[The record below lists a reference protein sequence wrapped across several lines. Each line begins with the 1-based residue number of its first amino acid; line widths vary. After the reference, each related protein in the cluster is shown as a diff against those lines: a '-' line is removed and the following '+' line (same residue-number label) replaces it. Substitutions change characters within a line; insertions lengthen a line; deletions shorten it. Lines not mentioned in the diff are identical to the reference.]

1 MSYSVKQVI
10 EAGLRGYLEGCG
22 GPHAGSKANPDE
34 HQTQCVQMTEDR
46 ALARCCAIEGFYDV
60 IPLIMPWFNR
70 EVFWEVGRKLCGD
83 YVAALG
89 ESLKAKPFV
98 PTLEDGGEESSP
110 HPYFVPATVAAA
122 AMGVKIETLKQRKWR
137 GGIEP
142 EFFMSKGQRLWI
154 RSDYV
159 FSEREKKSKKVAA

>member
-22 GPHAGSKANPDE
+22 GPHAGSRANVDE

-60 IPLIMPWFNR
+60 IPLIMPWFNK

-89 ESLKAKPFV
+89 QSLKEDPFV
-98 PTLEDGGEESSP
+98 PTLEDGGEESAP
-110 HPYFVPATVAAA
+110 HPYYVPATIAAA
-122 AMGVKIETLKQRKWR
+122 VLQIELNSLQKRKQR
-137 GGIEP
+137 GQIEP
-142 EFFMSKGQRLWI
+142 EQMMSKGQRLWI

-159 FSEREKKSKKVAA
+159 FNEREKKSKKVAA